1 MPGFYCKST
10 TKGLP
15 ATEFLVASTKSNSP
29 LYLTNE
35 IKSKQMPPFLS
46 LNTEMGSTLYKKH
59 EKHRQLCIRIRNGL
73 INTSWINCILK
84 GQQVKFSAESLFISF
99 NVNNGRRD
107 DFIYAGLA
115 FESAINN
122 LFRISS
128 LFAAFPAAAG
138 VLAGTDVHTVVGVP
152 DT

>member
-1 MPGFYCKST
+1 
-10 TKGLP
+10 
-15 ATEFLVASTKSNSP
+15 
-29 LYLTNE
+29 
-35 IKSKQMPPFLS
+35 
-46 LNTEMGSTLYKKH
+46 MGSILRNH
-59 EKHRQLCIRIRNGL
+59 PLQLKIKNIGNSVRIRNGL

-84 GQQVKFSAESLFISF
+84 ELQVTFLAKSLFISLKY

-138 VLAGTDVHTVVGVP
+138 VLAGTDVHTVIGVP